1 MGIAPLFCCFRSQQP
16 NCMALTG
23 LAASIV
29 VFAFMIWGL
38 ADLWFD
44 RKGVEA
50 IYIIAFILVC
60 ISLVAFIII
69 FIFLN
74 LRKTES
80 YRTINNVGRIFC
92 LVILIMCFVAF
103 IFLLVAF
110 IILIVD
116 YADVEKEI
124 PGQFFPSH
132 EWAAVFVPSI
142 LGLICLVIMALAAN
156 ILYKVFYDNIM
167 ATPYPVH
174 ITQNSMTTTPNPPQ
188 PVIFPVTN
196 GPAYP
201 TPNNVPYP
209 VTIQQSGVIMNK

>member
-1 MGIAPLFCCFRSQQP
+1 MRMAPLFCCFRSQQP

-29 VFAFMIWGL
+29 AFAFMIWGL

-156 ILYKVFYDNIM
+156 ILYKVFYDNVM

>member
-1 MGIAPLFCCFRSQQP
+1 MGMAPLFCCFRSQQP

-29 VFAFMIWGL
+29 AFAFMIWGL

-80 YRTINNVGRIFC
+80 YRTINNIGRIFC

-156 ILYKVFYDNIM
+156 ILYKVFYDNVM

>member
-1 MGIAPLFCCFRSQQP
+1 MGVAPLFCCFRSQQP

-29 VFAFMIWGL
+29 AFAFMIWGL

-103 IFLLVAF
+103 I
-110 IILIVD
+110 
-116 YADVEKEI
+116 
-124 PGQFFPSH
+124 
-132 EWAAVFVPSI
+132 
-142 LGLICLVIMALAAN
+142 CLVIMALAAN
-156 ILYKVFYDNIM
+156 ILYKVFYDNVM

>member
-1 MGIAPLFCCFRSQQP
+1 MGIAPLFCFFRSQQP

-29 VFAFMIWGL
+29 AFAFMIWGL

-156 ILYKVFYDNIM
+156 ILYKVFYDNVM

>member
-29 VFAFMIWGL
+29 AFAFMIWGL

-156 ILYKVFYDNIM
+156 ILYKVFYDNVM

-188 PVIFPVTN
+188 PAIFPVTN

>member
-1 MGIAPLFCCFRSQQP
+1 MGMAPLFCCFRSQQP

-29 VFAFMIWGL
+29 AFAFMIWGL

-156 ILYKVFYDNIM
+156 ILYKVFYDNVM

>member
-29 VFAFMIWGL
+29 AFAFMIWGL

-92 LVILIMCFVAF
+92 LIILIMCFVAF

-156 ILYKVFYDNIM
+156 ILYKVFYDNVM

>member
-1 MGIAPLFCCFRSQQP
+1 MGMAPLFCCFRSQQP

-23 LAASIV
+23 LAASIIA
-29 VFAFMIWGL
+29 FAFMIWGL

-156 ILYKVFYDNIM
+156 ILYKVFYDNVM

>member
-29 VFAFMIWGL
+29 AFAFMIWGL

>member
-1 MGIAPLFCCFRSQQP
+1 MGMAPLFCCFRSQQP

-29 VFAFMIWGL
+29 AFAFMIWGL
-38 ADLWFD
+38 VDLWFD

-80 YRTINNVGRIFC
+80 YRTINNIGRIFC

-156 ILYKVFYDNIM
+156 ILYKVFYDNVM

>member
-29 VFAFMIWGL
+29 AFAFMIWGL

-80 YRTINNVGRIFC
+80 YRTINNIGRIFC
-92 LVILIMCFVAF
+92 LIILIMCFVAF

-156 ILYKVFYDNIM
+156 ILYKVFYDNVM

>member
-1 MGIAPLFCCFRSQQP
+1 MGIAPLFCFFRSQQP

-29 VFAFMIWGL
+29 AFAFMIWGL

-44 RKGVEA
+44 RKGVKA

-69 FIFLN
+69 LIFLN

-92 LVILIMCFVAF
+92 LIILIMCFVAF

-156 ILYKVFYDNIM
+156 ILYKVFYDNVM

>member
-1 MGIAPLFCCFRSQQP
+1 MGMAPLFCCFRSQQP

-29 VFAFMIWGL
+29 AFAFMIWGL

-69 FIFLN
+69 FIFIN

>member
-29 VFAFMIWGL
+29 AFAFMIWGL

-50 IYIIAFILVC
+50 IYIIAFILIC
-60 ISLVAFIII
+60 ISLVAFILI

-156 ILYKVFYDNIM
+156 ILYKVFYDNVM

>member
-29 VFAFMIWGL
+29 AFAFMIWGL

-116 YADVEKEI
+116 YADVEKDI

-156 ILYKVFYDNIM
+156 ILYKVFYDNVM

-174 ITQNSMTTTPNPPQ
+174 VTQNSMTTTPNPPQ

>member
-29 VFAFMIWGL
+29 AFAFMIWGL

-80 YRTINNVGRIFC
+80 YRTINNIGRIFC

-142 LGLICLVIMALAAN
+142 LGLICLIIMALAAN
-156 ILYKVFYDNIM
+156 ILYKVFYDNVM

>member
-1 MGIAPLFCCFRSQQP
+1 MGMAPLFCCFRSQQP

-29 VFAFMIWGL
+29 AFAFMIWGL

-80 YRTINNVGRIFC
+80 YRTINNIGRIFC

-156 ILYKVFYDNIM
+156 ILYKVFYDNAM

>member
-29 VFAFMIWGL
+29 AFAFMIWGL

-124 PGQFFPSH
+124 SGQFFPSH

-156 ILYKVFYDNIM
+156 ILYKVFYDNVM

>member
-29 VFAFMIWGL
+29 AFAFMIWGL

-80 YRTINNVGRIFC
+80 YRTINNIGRIFC

-116 YADVEKEI
+116 YADDEKEI

-156 ILYKVFYDNIM
+156 ILYKVFYDNVM

>member
-29 VFAFMIWGL
+29 AFAFMIWGL

-92 LVILIMCFVAF
+92 LVILIMCFIAF

-142 LGLICLVIMALAAN
+142 LGLICLIIMALAAN
-156 ILYKVFYDNIM
+156 ILYKVFYDNVM

>member
-29 VFAFMIWGL
+29 AFAFMIWGL
-38 ADLWFD
+38 ADLWFKRD
-44 RKGVEA
+44 GVEA
-50 IYIIAFILVC
+50 IYIIAFVLVC
-60 ISLVAFIII
+60 ISLVGFILV

-80 YRTINNVGRIFC
+80 YRTINNIGRIIC
-92 LVILIMCFVAF
+92 LIILIMCFVAF

-116 YADVEKEI
+116 YADVEKAI
-124 PGQFFPSH
+124 PGQAFPDH
-132 EWAAVFVPSI
+132 DWAAVFVPSLI
-142 LGLICLVIMALAAN
+142 GLFCLVIMALAAN
-156 ILYKVFYDNIM
+156 ILYKVFNDNVI

-174 ITQNSMTTTPNPPQ
+174 VTQNSMTTTPNPPQ
-188 PVIFPVTN
+188 PVIFPV
-196 GPAYP
+196 
-201 TPNNVPYP
+201 NNVNPLANNMPYP
-209 VTIQQSGVIMNK
+209 VTIQQSGVNMNK

>member
-29 VFAFMIWGL
+29 AFAFMIWGL

-116 YADVEKEI
+116 YADVEKDI

-156 ILYKVFYDNIM
+156 ILYKVFNEYVM

>member
-1 MGIAPLFCCFRSQQP
+1 
-16 NCMALTG
+16 
-23 LAASIV
+23 
-29 VFAFMIWGL
+29 
-38 ADLWFD
+38 
-44 RKGVEA
+44 
-50 IYIIAFILVC
+50 
-60 ISLVAFIII
+60 
-69 FIFLN
+69 
-74 LRKTES
+74 
-80 YRTINNVGRIFC
+80 
-92 LVILIMCFVAF
+92 MCFVAF

-156 ILYKVFYDNIM
+156 ILYKVFYDNVM

>member
-29 VFAFMIWGL
+29 AFAFMIWGL

-116 YADVEKEI
+116 YADVEKDI

-156 ILYKVFYDNIM
+156 ILYKVFYDNVM

>member
-29 VFAFMIWGL
+29 AFAFMIWGL

-80 YRTINNVGRIFC
+80 YRTINNIGRIFC

-156 ILYKVFYDNIM
+156 ILYKVFYDNVM

-174 ITQNSMTTTPNPPQ
+174 VTQNSMTTTPNPPQ

>member
-1 MGIAPLFCCFRSQQP
+1 MGMAPLFCCFRSQQP

-29 VFAFMIWGL
+29 AFAFMIWGL

-80 YRTINNVGRIFC
+80 YRTINNIGRIFC

-156 ILYKVFYDNIM
+156 ILYKVFYDNVM

-174 ITQNSMTTTPNPPQ
+174 VTQNSMTTTPNPPQ

>member
-1 MGIAPLFCCFRSQQP
+1 MGMAPLFCCFRSQQP

-29 VFAFMIWGL
+29 AFAFMIWGL

-156 ILYKVFYDNIM
+156 ILYKVFNDNVI

-174 ITQNSMTTTPNPPQ
+174 VTQNSMTTTPNPPQ
-188 PVIFPVTN
+188 PVIFPV
-196 GPAYP
+196 
-201 TPNNVPYP
+201 NNVNPLANNMPYP
-209 VTIQQSGVIMNK
+209 VTIQQSGVNMNK

>member
-29 VFAFMIWGL
+29 AFAFMIWGL

-80 YRTINNVGRIFC
+80 YRTINNIGRIFC

-156 ILYKVFYDNIM
+156 ILYKVFYDNVM

>member
-29 VFAFMIWGL
+29 AFAFMIWGL

-92 LVILIMCFVAF
+92 LVILIICFVAF

-156 ILYKVFYDNIM
+156 ILYKVFYDNVM

>member
-29 VFAFMIWGL
+29 AFAFMIWGL

-44 RKGVEA
+44 RKGVKA

-156 ILYKVFYDNIM
+156 ILYKVFYDNVM

>member
-1 MGIAPLFCCFRSQQP
+1 MGVAPLFCCFRSQQP

-29 VFAFMIWGL
+29 AFAFMIWGL

-80 YRTINNVGRIFC
+80 YRTINNIGRIFC

-156 ILYKVFYDNIM
+156 ILYKVFYDNVM

>member
-23 LAASIV
+23 LAASIIA
-29 VFAFMIWGL
+29 FAFMIWGL

-156 ILYKVFYDNIM
+156 ILYKVFYDNVM

>member
-29 VFAFMIWGL
+29 AFAFMIWGL

-156 ILYKVFYDNIM
+156 ILYKVFYDNVM

-174 ITQNSMTTTPNPPQ
+174 VTQNSMTTTPNPPQ